1 MDYNRV
7 LIEFYTDKDYHCENT
22 YESLVWMEETPKPT
36 DKELC
41 DLYETIKDEWSIFD
55 MKTQRNM
62 LLASSDFRVVS
73 DYPNRDKWLVYR
85 QELRDLPNNW
95 TGTYPEEPT
104 E

>member
-7 LIEFYTDKDYHCENT
+7 LMEFYTDKSYYCEDT
-22 YESLVWMEETPKPT
+22 YESLVWWEETPKPT
-36 DKELC
+36 DEELC
-41 DLYETIKDEWSIFD
+41 DLYETNKDEWSILD
-55 MKTQRNM
+55 MKEQRNM

-85 QELRDLPNNW
+85 QELRDLPENW

>member
-1 MDYNRV
+1 MNYFAV
-7 LIEFYTDKDYHCENT
+7 LQKYYSEDEWCIDDT
-22 YESLVWMEETPKPT
+22 YESLVYHTGTKPT
-36 DKELC
+36 KEHLQSLWVNIEM
-41 DLYETIKDEWSIFD
+41 DLVREERN
-55 MKTQRNM
+55 QR
-62 LLASSDFRVVS
+62 LADSDFKVVS